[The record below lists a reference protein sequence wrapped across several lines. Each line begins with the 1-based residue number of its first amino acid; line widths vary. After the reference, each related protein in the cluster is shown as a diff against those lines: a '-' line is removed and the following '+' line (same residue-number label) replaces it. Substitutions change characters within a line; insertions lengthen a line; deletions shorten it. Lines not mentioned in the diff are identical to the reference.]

1 MKRVVMLLVIAGLA
15 AAEPAAAVDPRH
27 PDWPCVQV
35 KVPELS
41 VASIWAGP
49 PIDDIGSI
57 WEQDPQLRDLV
68 ARLAARRVPLE
79 EAEKAAADF
88 VNGDAKT
95 KEDKARRLFG
105 GVFDA
110 LNRQRSEVMNGIE
123 RLARRQREMAEKI
136 RREAQ
141 ELRSLQDAA
150 GTDAAKLE
158 QLANQLQW
166 DTRIF
171 EDQRKTVSYVCEV
184 PVIIE
189 RRLGALARA
198 IQQSLD

>member
-1 MKRVVMLLVIAGLA
+1 MKRVMMLLAIAGLA
-15 AAEPAAAVDPRH
+15 AAGPAAAFDPRY

-49 PIDDIGSI
+49 PIDDLGSS

-68 ARLAARRVPLE
+68 ARLAARRVPLD

-88 VNGDAKT
+88 VSGDAKA
-95 KEDKARRLFG
+95 KEDKARRLFA

-110 LNRQRSEVMNGIE
+110 LNRQRSEVVHGIE

-136 RREAQ
+136 RKESQ
-141 ELRSLQDAA
+141 DLRNLQDAG
-150 GTDAAKLE
+150 GTDAAKVD
-158 QLANQLQW
+158 QLANQVQW

-189 RRLGALARA
+189 RRLGALTRA

>member
-1 MKRVVMLLVIAGLA
+1 MKRVMMLLVIAGLA
-15 AAEPAAAVDPRH
+15 AAGPARAFDPRH
-27 PDWPCVQV
+27 PDWPCNQV

-49 PIDDIGSI
+49 PIDDLGSI

-68 ARLAARRVPLE
+68 ARLAARRVPLD
-79 EAEKAAADF
+79 EAEKAATDF
-88 VNGDAKT
+88 VSGDART
-95 KEDKARRLFG
+95 KEDRARRLFA
-105 GVFDA
+105 GVFEA
-110 LNRQRSEVMNGIE
+110 LNRQRSEVMTGIE
-123 RLARRQREMAEKI
+123 RLARRQREMADKI
-136 RREAQ
+136 RKEAQ
-141 ELRSLQDAA
+141 DLRNLQDAG
-150 GTDAAKLE
+150 GTDAGKLD
-158 QLANQLQW
+158 QLANQVQW